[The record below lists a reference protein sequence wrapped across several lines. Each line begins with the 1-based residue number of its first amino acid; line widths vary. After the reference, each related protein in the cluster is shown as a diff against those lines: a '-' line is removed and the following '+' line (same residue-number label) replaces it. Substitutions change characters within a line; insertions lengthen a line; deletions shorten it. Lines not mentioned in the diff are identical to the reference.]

1 MLFTS
6 TFPFYCLIFQK
17 FKLSQLWNTISQTY
31 IMAIIINLYLMAE
44 KLPHKIPYSTILGLQ
59 SLLFFFFFLS
69 LSKFHSIK
77 PRKDHLHHLHLIK
90 ERCEVWIIEVEWSEV
105 VFMLL
110 LSFLQFAYY
119 WKECLFFQRKIE
131 SANAKS
137 RFTKKNFL
145 CVLFKD

>member
-1 MLFTS
+1 MPFTS

-44 KLPHKIPYSTILGLQ
+44 KLPHKIPILQFLVYSRYFSFIF
-59 SLLFFFFFLS
+59 SFEI
-69 LSKFHSIK
+69 HSIK

-119 WKECLFFQRKIE
+119 WKECLFFRRKIE

-137 RFTKKNFL
+137 RFRGTKN
-145 CVLFKD
+145 CVI